1 MASALNDGLYIG
13 VRMILYDSNANKTG
27 MVCKFHGNR
36 LTDMDSTIY
45 QSFSKAKKAALQD
58 ANRRLKELQDDIRKL
73 EETTESNCI
82 LIRNPFTGYL
92 PKDASINAASTG
104 PNCAALLNGSP

>member
-1 MASALNDGLYIG
+1 
-13 VRMILYDSNANKTG
+13 MILYDCNANKTG

-45 QSFSKAKKAALQD
+45 KSFAKAKKVALD
-58 ANRRLKELQDDIRKL
+58 NAKMRLKELQDDIKEL
-73 EETTESNCI
+73 EEMTEDNCI

-92 PKDASINAASTG
+92 P
-104 PNCAALLNGSP
+104 NG